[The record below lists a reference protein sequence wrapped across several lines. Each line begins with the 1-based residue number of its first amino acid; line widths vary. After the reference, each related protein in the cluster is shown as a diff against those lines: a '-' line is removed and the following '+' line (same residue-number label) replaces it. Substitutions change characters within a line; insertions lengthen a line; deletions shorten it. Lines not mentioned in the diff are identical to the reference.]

1 MALDTAAVSIWVSA
15 GLAASALVLLWLHLR
30 AMKQCNALISDR
42 NQIRETLQE
51 KEWFLRAVLDTVP
64 AAINLKD
71 ERGRYTFINKGLA
84 DLYQTTPEE
93 AVRQWKQM
101 QDDAEAGRPSTASV
115 ARDPYDYRVIRERDV
130 HVLESGKHI
139 EFDSTYK
146 LNGRREVWSSSKLP
160 MYDHKSGGKFVL
172 TVAFDVTRQRET
184 EEKLS
189 QAQKMEAIGQLTGGI
204 AHDFNN
210 LLAVIIGNLEL
221 AEESLQE
228 ASGPVERVRNAL
240 RAAQSGAQLTHRLL
254 AFARRQPLSPAVI
267 NLNETIRSMRSLLT
281 RSLGE
286 QIEIEFALADDLW
299 NCAAD
304 VSQVE
309 NAVLNL
315 AINARDAMPNGG
327 KLTIETANVSLD
339 EDAALLNELTPGRFA
354 MIAVTDNGIG
364 MSPEVV
370 RRAFEPFFTTKGT
383 GKGSGLGLAMIYG
396 FARQSG
402 GHAKIY
408 SEEGRGTSVK
418 IYLPQTQD
426 ELDEPKPEASTDRA
440 PLGAG
445 QTVLVVEDDKGVRT
459 LVVNNLTDLGYRV
472 LQAGT
477 GPSALA
483 LADSNP
489 KFDLLLTDVM
499 LPGGMTGRQ
508 LSENLSAKQ
517 PGLRTLFM
525 SGYAANSIVHHGRVD
540 PGVHLLQ
547 KPFGKMDLAK
557 AVARALA
564 GEGAKS

>member
-1 MALDTAAVSIWVSA
+1 MALDTVTVSIWVTA
-15 GLAASALVLLWLHLR
+15 GLAVGALALLWLYLG
-30 AMKQCNALISDR
+30 AMQRCNRLMSER
-42 NQIRETLQE
+42 NQIRDTLQE

-71 ERGRYTFINKGLA
+71 ERGRYRFINKGLA
-84 DLYQTTPEE
+84 DLYGTTPEE
-93 AVRQWKQM
+93 AVRQWNQM
-101 QDDAEAGRPSTASV
+101 QDDADAGRQSTASV
-115 ARDPYDYRVIRERDV
+115 PKDPYDYTVIEERDQ
-130 HVLESGKHI
+130 HVLETGKHI
-139 EFDSTYK
+139 SFDSTYK
-146 LNGRREVWSSSKLP
+146 VNGRREVWSSSKLP
-160 MYDHKSGGKFVL
+160 MYDRESGGRFVL

-221 AEESLQE
+221 AAETLPKEN
-228 ASGPVERVRNAL
+228 GPVERVRNAL

-254 AFARRQPLSPAVI
+254 AFARRQPLTPVVI
-267 NLNETIRSMRSLLT
+267 NLNETIRSMRTLLT

-315 AINARDAMPNGG
+315 AINARDAMPHGG
-327 KLTIETANVSLD
+327 KLTIETGNVSLD
-339 EDAALLNELTPGRFA
+339 EDIAALNELTPGHFA

-364 MSPEVV
+364 MSPDVA

-396 FARQSG
+396 FAKQSG

-418 IYLPQTQD
+418 IYLPRTRDQVD
-426 ELDEPKPEASTDRA
+426 VAKPEAAVSRM
-440 PLGAG
+440 PRGEG
-445 QTVLVVEDDKGVRT
+445 QTVLVVEDDDGVRT

-472 LQAGT
+472 LQADT
-477 GPSALA
+477 GPAALA
-483 LADSNP
+483 VAGSNP
-489 KFDLLLTDVM
+489 ALDLLLTDVM

-508 LSENLSAKQ
+508 LSEALGAKQ
-517 PGLRTLFM
+517 AGLRTLFM

-557 AVARALA
+557 AVVRALA
-564 GEGAKS
+564 GQGAKN